1 DDRGLPGQLVSEP
14 GPFIIDT
21 RDLRHIEHRDSR
33 EDAARRI
40 LDTDGLEPID
50 LGSGMLL
57 RTLLVRLADDEHI
70 LAITVHHIA
79 FDGWSVAVLARELTE
94 LYTSAVG
101 AGSAELPVLPMQYA
115 DYAVWQ
121 REWLTGDVLERQLA
135 HWRATLADLEPL
147 ELPTDHRRPAERTG
161 AGEVVTFGVPA
172 AIADRVKAIGAG
184 EGASLFMTLL
194 AVFQVLLSKYSGQED
209 IAVGTPIA
217 GRNRAEIEDMI
228 GFFVNTLVMR
238 TDLAGDPTFTELLGR
253 VRDTALGAYDH
264 QDLPF
269 ERLVEELA
277 PERDLSRNPLFQ
289 TMFVLQAP
297 GGSDA
302 GSVDPGSAVDAGSSA
317 GAWEFANARVQPV
330 DIARGFAKFDLQLTV
345 VELSGGGLRGAVEF
359 RTDLFERATVERLAG
374 HFRMLLAGVAAN
386 PHARVSELEM
396 LTPREHRRI
405 VVEWNDTT
413 APYPDTATIHSLVED
428 RVRRCPDAVAITHGT
443 RTLTYTDVNERANL
457 LAHHLRAAG
466 IGPNTLVAVCLDR
479 GPDLIC
485 ALLGILKAGAAYV
498 PLDPDY
504 PTDRLTHM
512 IRDTATPLILTHT
525 HHTERLPHHTPRL
538 LVDHA
543 WPTGPDTTDPPPLA
557 TPDDLAYVIYTS
569 GSTGRPKGVRLPH
582 RGVVNYLHWCD
593 LNYPPHPHTDAIGSI
608 LYSSVTFD
616 LTVTALFLPQIQ
628 GLRLDIPRPTDGESV
643 FDAAVATIATGM
655 PISFLKATP
664 SHLEILAA
672 HLEHTHNHHAITTIV
687 AGGEDLSPHLAHRI
701 LTTTHTTTTICNEYG
716 PTEASVANV
725 MSLSTAIDPHAD
737 GIPIGVPITN
747 TKAYVVDRHNR
758 AVPVGVPGECLVG
771 GICVGRG
778 YLDRPELTEARF
790 VPDPFSTDP
799 DARVYRTGDLV
810 KWRPDG
816 RLEYIGRID
825 NQVKLRGYRIELG
838 EIESMLLTHP
848 GVTATT
854 VIVREDTPGDRR
866 LVAYLVAGGAAVGTG
881 ELRTHLRRH
890 LPDHMVPALF
900 VTLDRL
906 PLTPNG
912 KVDRKALPVPDG
924 HRPDLDAAY
933 LAPRTPVEETIAT
946 IWSQVLGVDT
956 VGAHDNF
963 FELGGHSL
971 LATRVTSR
979 LRTELGVDTPV
990 RTLFG
995 APTPAMLAAAVAD
1008 LDAGDS
1014 PDMLP
1019 AARTAGPLPL

>member
-1 DDRGLPGQLVSEP
+1 
-14 GPFIIDT
+14 
-21 RDLRHIEHRDSR
+21 
-33 EDAARRI
+33 
-40 LDTDGLEPID
+40 
-50 LGSGMLL
+50 
-57 RTLLVRLADDEHI
+57 
-70 LAITVHHIA
+70 
-79 FDGWSVAVLARELTE
+79 
-94 LYTSAVG
+94 
-101 AGSAELPVLPMQYA
+101 
-115 DYAVWQ
+115 
-121 REWLTGDVLERQLA
+121 
-135 HWRATLADLEPL
+135 
-147 ELPTDHRRPAERTG
+147 
-161 AGEVVTFGVPA
+161 
-172 AIADRVKAIGAG
+172 
-184 EGASLFMTLL
+184 
-194 AVFQVLLSKYSGQED
+194 
-209 IAVGTPIA
+209 
-217 GRNRAEIEDMI
+217 
-228 GFFVNTLVMR
+228 
-238 TDLAGDPTFTELLGR
+238 
-253 VRDTALGAYDH
+253 
-264 QDLPF
+264 
-269 ERLVEELA
+269 
-277 PERDLSRNPLFQ
+277 
-289 TMFVLQAP
+289 
-297 GGSDA
+297 
-302 GSVDPGSAVDAGSSA
+302 
-317 GAWEFANARVQPV
+317 
-330 DIARGFAKFDLQLTV
+330 
-345 VELSGGGLRGAVEF
+345 
-359 RTDLFERATVERLAG
+359 
-374 HFRMLLAGVAAN
+374 
-386 PHARVSELEM
+386 
-396 LTPREHRRI
+396 
-405 VVEWNDTT
+405 
-413 APYPDTATIHSLVED
+413 
-428 RVRRCPDAVAITHGT
+428 
-443 RTLTYTDVNERANL
+443 
-457 LAHHLRAAG
+457 
-466 IGPNTLVAVCLDR
+466 
-479 GPDLIC
+479 
-485 ALLGILKAGAAYV
+485 
-498 PLDPDY
+498 
-504 PTDRLTHM
+504 
-512 IRDTATPLILTHT
+512 
-525 HHTERLPHHTPRL
+525 
-538 LVDHA
+538 
-543 WPTGPDTTDPPPLA
+543 
-557 TPDDLAYVIYTS
+557 
-569 GSTGRPKGVRLPH
+569 
-582 RGVVNYLHWCD
+582 
-593 LNYPPHPHTDAIGSI
+593 
-608 LYSSVTFD
+608 
-616 LTVTALFLPQIQ
+616 
-628 GLRLDIPRPTDGESV
+628 
-643 FDAAVATIATGM
+643 
-655 PISFLKATP
+655 
-664 SHLEILAA
+664 
-672 HLEHTHNHHAITTIV
+672 TIV

-1019 AARTAGPLPL
+1019 AARTAGPLPLSFAQQRLWFLDRLEPGRAEYVIPFGLRIRGPLDTTLLETALGGLVARHEILRTRFVADADGLPAQLVDEPRPVPVTVHDLRSVGDAVGRDAEARQLLEIEALRPFDLATGPMLRAAAVRVADEEQYLLITVHHIVSDGWSEGILAEELHEHYAAAIDRRAVDLPALPLQYADFAVWQRQWLAGEVLDGQLAYWRDKLAGLEPLELPTDHRRPPVRSGASELVTFAVPDDLVGRLKKTANNEGVSLFMTLLAVFQVLLSKYSGQEDIAVGTPIAGRNRAEIEDMIGFFVNTLVMR